1 MAVLNGERMHD
12 TMERLL
18 PGARSAALLW
28 QGAAVLGGAA
38 LGAGQ
43 VYGGAAPFG
52 LALVIGC
59 PPSYCLAAALGTLAA
74 GLAFQPMLLGIKLA
88 VAAVA
93 AAAVRRLIDG
103 RPGAGALAG
112 CLTLTAA
119 QVLQIVLAGGLF
131 NPGQT
136 VTVGC
141 TALLAAVF
149 GWAFAHF
156 PAREPRGVCLWL
168 AVATACLQRCA
179 VGPLAPGLA
188 LAAGAGLCA
197 AIGGTLE
204 QTAVLSIALAA
215 AITASGPTLAYAA
228 LAVALGSLA
237 ASCLCPGERGRCAG
251 VFAAGCTAGALAAPD
266 AVSVLPLAV
275 SAGVGVVAALAVP
288 GSVLHKIFPPPAPP
302 VQTQGLGGAARKLSA
317 VADTLSDIADTVNA
331 VCQRQLPPKGETFD
345 FVVEQVAR
353 TTCQSCTRRSRCWVR
368 GYATAMDGLY
378 HLKPTL
384 ESKGRVEVEDL
395 PGQLAGCIHPADLCT
410 AANHG
415 YRLWRSRRQTR
426 ARAVTLRAALT
437 EQYSALAGALAQL
450 AGKLGQAG
458 LPDPRREAR
467 VAQLFAELGLDALE
481 CSVTADLAG
490 RLTANVTI
498 CRTRFTPDE
507 VAGLTDEMTRICRR
521 DMDTPEITHCRT
533 VTMLCFGEKPLFTVE
548 FGAAAHAAGGQSVSG
563 DALDQFCDTSGRAQ
577 MLLCDGMG
585 TGRAAAVDGQMAAK
599 LTAQLLRA
607 GFAAESA
614 ARLVNVALGL
624 KGAEQEAGAT
634 LDLLTVDLYTGRAG
648 LFKAGAAP
656 SFLVRGGVPRM
667 LDGASLP
674 MGVLDSLVGRS
685 TTFALDAGDW
695 VVLVS
700 DGALTDGSDWLM
712 QQLQLCAKLGHTPKQ
727 AAETVADAAARRAG
741 AKQDD
746 ITVAVLA
753 MAVPVLGFGWLPAL
767 IALALYGI
775 LPVLQGTLAGL
786 GSIPPGVS
794 GVAEGM
800 GMTGWQRLYKVELPL
815 AAPVILAGIR
825 TSVIVNIGTATIAS
839 TVGAST
845 LGTPIII
852 GLSGFNTAYIVQG
865 ALLVAL
871 AAIIVDRAFERLT
884 RWISRH
890 RHAQ

>member
-1 MAVLNGERMHD
+1 MAVLSGERLHEN
-12 TMERLL
+12 MERLL
-18 PGARSAALLW
+18 PGARTAALLW
-28 QGAAVLGGAA
+28 QGAALAGGVL
-38 LGAGQ
+38 LGAGR

-59 PPSYCLAAALGTLAA
+59 PPAYCLAAAVGTLAA
-74 GLAFQPMLLGIKLA
+74 GVVLQPALLGIKVG

-93 AAAVRRLIDG
+93 AATVRRLIDG
-103 RPGAGALAG
+103 RPRAGALAG
-112 CLTLTAA
+112 CLTLAAAQLVQILLLGGLVNFSQTAA
-119 QVLQIVLAGGLF
+119 
-131 NPGQT
+131 
-136 VTVGC
+136 VGC
-141 TALLAAVF
+141 TALMAAGL
-149 GWAFAHF
+149 GWAFASF
-156 PAREPRGVCLWL
+156 PVREPRGVCLWL
-168 AVATACLQRCA
+168 AVGAACLQRCA
-179 VGPLAPGLA
+179 VGPLAPGLV
-188 LAAGAGLCA
+188 LASAAGLCA

-215 AITASGPTLAYAA
+215 ALTAAGPERAFAA
-228 LAVALGSLA
+228 LAVAMGSLA

-251 VFAAGCTAGALAAPD
+251 VFAVGCTLGALAAPD
-266 AVSVLPLAV
+266 AVSVVPLAV
-275 SAGVGVVAALAVP
+275 SAGVGVTAALALP
-288 GSVLHKIFPPPAPP
+288 GSVMRRIFPPPAPP
-302 VQTQGLGGAARKLSA
+302 VQAQGLSGAARKLSA

-331 VCQRQLPPKGETFD
+331 VCQRQMPPKGESFD

-368 GYATAMDGLY
+368 GYATAMDGLQ
-378 HLKPTL
+378 HLKPVL
-384 ESKGRVEVEDL
+384 ESKGRVEVQDL
-395 PGQLAGCIHPADLCT
+395 PGQLSVCIHPADLCT

-426 ARAVTLRAALT
+426 ARASMLRTALT

-450 AGKLGQAG
+450 AAKLGQAG
-458 LPDPRREAR
+458 LPDPRREAKL
-467 VAQLFAELGLDALE
+467 AQLFAELGLDALE

-490 RLTANVTI
+490 RLTASVTI
-498 CRTRFTPDE
+498 CRTHFTQEEISGLVEE
-507 VAGLTDEMTRICRR
+507 VSRLCRR
-521 DMDTPEITHCRT
+521 DMDLPEITHCRT
-533 VTMLCFGEKPLFTVE
+533 VTMLTFGEKPLFTAE
-548 FGAAAHAAGGQSVSG
+548 FGAAGHAAAGQSVSG

-674 MGVLDSLVGRS
+674 MGMLDSLVGRS

-700 DGALTDGSDWLM
+700 DGALADGADWLM
-712 QQLQLCAKLGHTPKQ
+712 QQLQLCARLGHTPKQ

-741 AKQDD
+741 DKRDD

-753 MAVPVLGFGWLPAL
+753 VG
-767 IALALYGI
+767 
-775 LPVLQGTLAGL
+775 
-786 GSIPPGVS
+786 
-794 GVAEGM
+794 
-800 GMTGWQRLYKVELPL
+800 KV
-815 AAPVILAGIR
+815 G
-825 TSVIVNIGTATIAS
+825 
-839 TVGAST
+839 
-845 LGTPIII
+845 
-852 GLSGFNTAYIVQG
+852 
-865 ALLVAL
+865 
-871 AAIIVDRAFERLT
+871 
-884 RWISRH
+884 
-890 RHAQ
+890 

>member
-1 MAVLNGERMHD
+1 MAVLSGERLHEN
-12 TMERLL
+12 MERLL
-18 PGARSAALLW
+18 PGARTAALLW
-28 QGAAVLGGAA
+28 QGAALAGGVL

-59 PPSYCLAAALGTLAA
+59 PPAYCLAAAVGTLAA
-74 GLAFQPMLLGIKLA
+74 GVVLQPALLGIKVG

-93 AAAVRRLIDG
+93 AATVRRLIDG
-103 RPGAGALAG
+103 RPRAGALAG
-112 CLTLTAA
+112 CLTLAAAQLVQILLLGGLVNFSQTAA
-119 QVLQIVLAGGLF
+119 
-131 NPGQT
+131 
-136 VTVGC
+136 VGC
-141 TALLAAVF
+141 TALLAAGL
-149 GWAFAHF
+149 GWAFASF
-156 PAREPRGVCLWL
+156 PVREPRGVCLWL
-168 AVATACLQRCA
+168 AVGAACLQRCA
-179 VGPLAPGLA
+179 VGPLAPGLV
-188 LAAGAGLCA
+188 LASAAGLCA

-215 AITASGPTLAYAA
+215 ALTAAGPERAFAA
-228 LAVALGSLA
+228 LAVAMGNLA

-251 VFAAGCTAGALAAPD
+251 VFAVGCTLGALAAPD
-266 AVSVLPLAV
+266 AVSVVPLAV
-275 SAGVGVVAALAVP
+275 SAGVGVTAALALP
-288 GSVLHKIFPPPAPP
+288 GSVMRRIFPPPAPP
-302 VQTQGLGGAARKLSA
+302 VQAQGLSGAARKLSA

-331 VCQRQLPPKGETFD
+331 VCQRQMPPKGESFD

-368 GYATAMDGLY
+368 GYATAMDGLQ
-378 HLKPTL
+378 HLKPVL
-384 ESKGRVEVEDL
+384 ESKGRVEVQDL
-395 PGQLAGCIHPADLCT
+395 PGQLSVCIHPADLCT

-426 ARAVTLRAALT
+426 ARASMLRTALT

-450 AGKLGQAG
+450 AAKLGQAG
-458 LPDPRREAR
+458 LPDPRREAKL
-467 VAQLFAELGLDALE
+467 AQLFAELGLDALE

-490 RLTANVTI
+490 RLTASVTI
-498 CRTRFTPDE
+498 CRTHFTQEEISGLVEE
-507 VAGLTDEMTRICRR
+507 VSRLCRR
-521 DMDTPEITHCRT
+521 DMDLPEITHCRT
-533 VTMLCFGEKPLFTVE
+533 VTMLTFGEKPLFTAE
-548 FGAAAHAAGGQSVSG
+548 FGAAGHAAAGQSVSG

-674 MGVLDSLVGRS
+674 MGMLDSLVGRS
-685 TTFALDAGDW
+685 TTFALDDGDW

-700 DGALTDGSDWLM
+700 DGALADGADWLM
-712 QQLQLCAKLGHTPKQ
+712 QQLQLCARLGHTPKQ

-741 AKQDD
+741 DKRDD

-753 MAVPVLGFGWLPAL
+753 VG
-767 IALALYGI
+767 
-775 LPVLQGTLAGL
+775 
-786 GSIPPGVS
+786 
-794 GVAEGM
+794 
-800 GMTGWQRLYKVELPL
+800 KV
-815 AAPVILAGIR
+815 G
-825 TSVIVNIGTATIAS
+825 
-839 TVGAST
+839 
-845 LGTPIII
+845 
-852 GLSGFNTAYIVQG
+852 
-865 ALLVAL
+865 
-871 AAIIVDRAFERLT
+871 
-884 RWISRH
+884 
-890 RHAQ
+890 

>member
-1 MAVLNGERMHD
+1 MAVLSGERLHEN
-12 TMERLL
+12 MERLL
-18 PGARSAALLW
+18 PGARTAALLW
-28 QGAAVLGGAA
+28 QGAALAGGVL
-38 LGAGQ
+38 LGAGR

-59 PPSYCLAAALGTLAA
+59 PPAYCLAAAVGTLAA
-74 GLAFQPMLLGIKLA
+74 GVVLQPALLGIKVG

-93 AAAVRRLIDG
+93 AATVRRLIDG
-103 RPGAGALAG
+103 RPRAGALAG
-112 CLTLTAA
+112 CLTLAAAQLVQILLLGGLVNFSQTAA
-119 QVLQIVLAGGLF
+119 
-131 NPGQT
+131 
-136 VTVGC
+136 VGC
-141 TALLAAVF
+141 TALLAAGL
-149 GWAFAHF
+149 GWAFASF
-156 PAREPRGVCLWL
+156 PVREPRGVCLWL
-168 AVATACLQRCA
+168 AVGAACLQRCA
-179 VGPLAPGLA
+179 VGPLAPGLV
-188 LAAGAGLCA
+188 LASAAGLCA

-368 GYATAMDGLY
+368 GYATAMDGLQ
-378 HLKPTL
+378 HLKPVL
-384 ESKGRVEVEDL
+384 ESKGRVEVQDL
-395 PGQLAGCIHPADLCT
+395 PGQLSVCIHPADLCT

-426 ARAVTLRAALT
+426 ARASMLRTALT

-450 AGKLGQAG
+450 AAKLGQAG
-458 LPDPRREAR
+458 LPDPRREAKL
-467 VAQLFAELGLDALE
+467 AQLFAELGLDALE

-490 RLTANVTI
+490 RLTASVTI
-498 CRTRFTPDE
+498 CRTHFTQEEISGLVEE
-507 VAGLTDEMTRICRR
+507 VSRLCRR
-521 DMDTPEITHCRT
+521 DMDLPEITHCRT
-533 VTMLCFGEKPLFTVE
+533 VTMLTFGEKPLFTAE
-548 FGAAAHAAGGQSVSG
+548 FGAAGHAAAGQSVSG

-674 MGVLDSLVGRS
+674 MGMLDSLVGRS

-700 DGALTDGSDWLM
+700 DGALADGADWLM
-712 QQLQLCAKLGHTPKQ
+712 QQLQLCARLGHTPKQ

-741 AKQDD
+741 DKRDD

-753 MAVPVLGFGWLPAL
+753 VG
-767 IALALYGI
+767 
-775 LPVLQGTLAGL
+775 
-786 GSIPPGVS
+786 
-794 GVAEGM
+794 
-800 GMTGWQRLYKVELPL
+800 KV
-815 AAPVILAGIR
+815 G
-825 TSVIVNIGTATIAS
+825 
-839 TVGAST
+839 
-845 LGTPIII
+845 
-852 GLSGFNTAYIVQG
+852 
-865 ALLVAL
+865 
-871 AAIIVDRAFERLT
+871 
-884 RWISRH
+884 
-890 RHAQ
+890 

>member
-1 MAVLNGERMHD
+1 MAVLSGERLHEN
-12 TMERLL
+12 MERLL
-18 PGARSAALLW
+18 PGARTAALLW
-28 QGAAVLGGAA
+28 QGAALAGGVL
-38 LGAGQ
+38 LGAGR

-59 PPSYCLAAALGTLAA
+59 PPAYCLAAAVGTLAA
-74 GLAFQPMLLGIKLA
+74 GVVLQPALLGIKVG

-93 AAAVRRLIDG
+93 AATVRRLIDG
-103 RPGAGALAG
+103 RPRAGALAG
-112 CLTLTAA
+112 CLTLAAAQLVQILLLGGLVNFSQTAA
-119 QVLQIVLAGGLF
+119 
-131 NPGQT
+131 
-136 VTVGC
+136 VGC
-141 TALLAAVF
+141 TALLAAGL
-149 GWAFAHF
+149 GWAFASF
-156 PAREPRGVCLWL
+156 PVREPRGVCLWL
-168 AVATACLQRCA
+168 AVGAACLQRCA

-188 LAAGAGLCA
+188 LASAAGLCA

-215 AITASGPTLAYAA
+215 ALTAAGPERAFAA
-228 LAVALGSLA
+228 LAVAMGSLA

-251 VFAAGCTAGALAAPD
+251 VFAVGCTLGALAAPD
-266 AVSVLPLAV
+266 AVSVVPLAV
-275 SAGVGVVAALAVP
+275 SAGVGVTAALALP
-288 GSVLHKIFPPPAPP
+288 GSVMRRIFPPPAPP
-302 VQTQGLGGAARKLSA
+302 VQAQGLSGAARKLSA

-331 VCQRQLPPKGETFD
+331 VCQRQMPPKGESFD

-353 TTCQSCTRRSRCWVR
+353 TICQSCTRRSRCWVR
-368 GYATAMDGLY
+368 GYATAMDGLQ
-378 HLKPTL
+378 HLKPVL
-384 ESKGRVEVEDL
+384 ESKGRVEVQDL
-395 PGQLAGCIHPADLCT
+395 PGQLSVCIHPADLCT

-426 ARAVTLRAALT
+426 ARASMLRTALT

-450 AGKLGQAG
+450 AAKLGQAG
-458 LPDPRREAR
+458 LPDPRREAKL
-467 VAQLFAELGLDALE
+467 AQLFAELGLDALE

-490 RLTANVTI
+490 RLTASVTI
-498 CRTRFTPDE
+498 CRTHFTQEEISGLVEE
-507 VAGLTDEMTRICRR
+507 VSRLCRR
-521 DMDTPEITHCRT
+521 DMDLPEITHCRT
-533 VTMLCFGEKPLFTVE
+533 VTMLTFGEKPLFTAE
-548 FGAAAHAAGGQSVSG
+548 FGAAGHAAAGQSVSG

-674 MGVLDSLVGRS
+674 MGMLDSLVGRS

-700 DGALTDGSDWLM
+700 DGALADGADWLM
-712 QQLQLCAKLGHTPKQ
+712 QQLQLCARLGHTPKQ

-741 AKQDD
+741 DKRDD

-753 MAVPVLGFGWLPAL
+753 VG
-767 IALALYGI
+767 
-775 LPVLQGTLAGL
+775 
-786 GSIPPGVS
+786 
-794 GVAEGM
+794 
-800 GMTGWQRLYKVELPL
+800 KV
-815 AAPVILAGIR
+815 G
-825 TSVIVNIGTATIAS
+825 
-839 TVGAST
+839 
-845 LGTPIII
+845 
-852 GLSGFNTAYIVQG
+852 
-865 ALLVAL
+865 
-871 AAIIVDRAFERLT
+871 
-884 RWISRH
+884 
-890 RHAQ
+890 

>member
-1 MAVLNGERMHD
+1 MAVLSGERLHEN
-12 TMERLL
+12 MERLL
-18 PGARSAALLW
+18 PGARTAALLW
-28 QGAAVLGGAA
+28 QGAALAGGVL
-38 LGAGQ
+38 LGAGR

-59 PPSYCLAAALGTLAA
+59 PPAYCLAAAVGTLAA
-74 GLAFQPMLLGIKLA
+74 GVVLQPALLGIKVG

-93 AAAVRRLIDG
+93 AATVRRLIDG
-103 RPGAGALAG
+103 RPRAGALAG
-112 CLTLTAA
+112 CLTLAAAQLVQILLLGGLVNFSQTAA
-119 QVLQIVLAGGLF
+119 
-131 NPGQT
+131 
-136 VTVGC
+136 VGC
-141 TALLAAVF
+141 TALLAAGL
-149 GWAFAHF
+149 GWAFASF
-156 PAREPRGVCLWL
+156 PVREPRGVCLWL
-168 AVATACLQRCA
+168 AVGAACLQRCA
-179 VGPLAPGLA
+179 VGPLAPGLV
-188 LAAGAGLCA
+188 LASAAGLCA

-215 AITASGPTLAYAA
+215 ALTASGPERAFAA
-228 LAVALGSLA
+228 LAVAMGSLA

-251 VFAAGCTAGALAAPD
+251 VFAVGCTLGALAAPD
-266 AVSVLPLAV
+266 AVSVVPLAV
-275 SAGVGVVAALAVP
+275 SAGVGVTAALALP
-288 GSVLHKIFPPPAPP
+288 GSVMRRIFPPPAPP
-302 VQTQGLGGAARKLSA
+302 VQAQGLSGAARKLSA

-331 VCQRQLPPKGETFD
+331 VCQRQMPPKGESFD

-368 GYATAMDGLY
+368 GYATAMDGLQ
-378 HLKPTL
+378 HLKPVL
-384 ESKGRVEVEDL
+384 ESKGRVEVQDL
-395 PGQLAGCIHPADLCT
+395 PGQLSVCIHPADLCT

-426 ARAVTLRAALT
+426 ARASMLRTALT

-450 AGKLGQAG
+450 AAKLGQAG
-458 LPDPRREAR
+458 LPDPRREAKL
-467 VAQLFAELGLDALE
+467 AQLFAELGLDALE

-490 RLTANVTI
+490 RLTASVTI
-498 CRTRFTPDE
+498 CRTHFTQEEISGLVEE
-507 VAGLTDEMTRICRR
+507 VSRLCRR
-521 DMDTPEITHCRT
+521 DMDLPEITHCRT
-533 VTMLCFGEKPLFTVE
+533 VTMLTFGEKPLFTAE
-548 FGAAAHAAGGQSVSG
+548 FGAAGHAAAGQSVSG

-674 MGVLDSLVGRS
+674 MGMLDSLVGRS

-700 DGALTDGSDWLM
+700 DGALADGADWLM
-712 QQLQLCAKLGHTPKQ
+712 QQLQLCARLGHTPKQ

-741 AKQDD
+741 DKRDD

-753 MAVPVLGFGWLPAL
+753 
-767 IALALYGI
+767 
-775 LPVLQGTLAGL
+775 
-786 GSIPPGVS
+786 VS
-794 GVAEGM
+794 
-800 GMTGWQRLYKVELPL
+800 KV
-815 AAPVILAGIR
+815 G
-825 TSVIVNIGTATIAS
+825 
-839 TVGAST
+839 
-845 LGTPIII
+845 
-852 GLSGFNTAYIVQG
+852 
-865 ALLVAL
+865 
-871 AAIIVDRAFERLT
+871 
-884 RWISRH
+884 
-890 RHAQ
+890 

>member
-1 MAVLNGERMHD
+1 MAVLSGERLHEN
-12 TMERLL
+12 MERLL
-18 PGARSAALLW
+18 PGARTAALLW
-28 QGAAVLGGAA
+28 QGAALAGGVL
-38 LGAGQ
+38 LGAGR

-59 PPSYCLAAALGTLAA
+59 PPAYCLAAAVGTLAA
-74 GLAFQPMLLGIKLA
+74 GVVLQPALLGIKVG

-93 AAAVRRLIDG
+93 AATVRRLIDG
-103 RPGAGALAG
+103 RPRAGALAG
-112 CLTLTAA
+112 CLTLAAAQLVQILLLGGLVNFSQTAA
-119 QVLQIVLAGGLF
+119 
-131 NPGQT
+131 
-136 VTVGC
+136 VGC
-141 TALLAAVF
+141 TALMAAGL
-149 GWAFAHF
+149 GWAFASF
-156 PAREPRGVCLWL
+156 PVREPRGVCLWL
-168 AVATACLQRCA
+168 AVGAACLQRCA

-188 LAAGAGLCA
+188 LASAAGLCA

-215 AITASGPTLAYAA
+215 ALTASGPERAFAA
-228 LAVALGSLA
+228 LAVAMGSLA

-251 VFAAGCTAGALAAPD
+251 VFAVGCTLGALAAPD
-266 AVSVLPLAV
+266 AVSVVPLAV
-275 SAGVGVVAALAVP
+275 SAGVGVTAALALP
-288 GSVLHKIFPPPAPP
+288 GSVMRRIFPPPAPP
-302 VQTQGLGGAARKLSA
+302 VQAQGLSGAARKLSA

-331 VCQRQLPPKGETFD
+331 VCQRQMPPKGESFD

-368 GYATAMDGLY
+368 GYATAMDGLQ
-378 HLKPTL
+378 HLKPVL
-384 ESKGRVEVEDL
+384 ESKGRVEVQDL
-395 PGQLAGCIHPADLCT
+395 PGQLSVCIHPADLCT

-426 ARAVTLRAALT
+426 ARASMLRTALT

-450 AGKLGQAG
+450 AAKLGQAG
-458 LPDPRREAR
+458 LPDPRREAKL
-467 VAQLFAELGLDALE
+467 AQLFAELGLDALE

-490 RLTANVTI
+490 RLTASVTI
-498 CRTRFTPDE
+498 CRTHFTQEEISGLVEE
-507 VAGLTDEMTRICRR
+507 VSRLCRR
-521 DMDTPEITHCRT
+521 DMDLPEITHCRT
-533 VTMLCFGEKPLFTVE
+533 VTMLTFGEKPLFTAE
-548 FGAAAHAAGGQSVSG
+548 FGAAGHAAAGQSVSG

-674 MGVLDSLVGRS
+674 MGMLDSLVGRS

-700 DGALTDGSDWLM
+700 DGALADGADWLM
-712 QQLQLCAKLGHTPKQ
+712 QQLQLCARLGHTPKQ

-741 AKQDD
+741 DKRDD

-753 MAVPVLGFGWLPAL
+753 VD
-767 IALALYGI
+767 
-775 LPVLQGTLAGL
+775 
-786 GSIPPGVS
+786 
-794 GVAEGM
+794 
-800 GMTGWQRLYKVELPL
+800 KV
-815 AAPVILAGIR
+815 G
-825 TSVIVNIGTATIAS
+825 
-839 TVGAST
+839 
-845 LGTPIII
+845 
-852 GLSGFNTAYIVQG
+852 
-865 ALLVAL
+865 
-871 AAIIVDRAFERLT
+871 
-884 RWISRH
+884 
-890 RHAQ
+890 

>member
-1 MAVLNGERMHD
+1 MAVLSGERLHEN
-12 TMERLL
+12 MERLL
-18 PGARSAALLW
+18 PGARTAALLW
-28 QGAAVLGGAA
+28 QGAALAGGVL
-38 LGAGQ
+38 LGAGR

-59 PPSYCLAAALGTLAA
+59 PPAYCLAAAVGTLAA
-74 GLAFQPMLLGIKLA
+74 GVVLQPALLGIKVG

-93 AAAVRRLIDG
+93 AATVRRLIDG
-103 RPGAGALAG
+103 RPRAGALAG
-112 CLTLTAA
+112 CLTLAAAQLVQILLLGGLVNFSQTAA
-119 QVLQIVLAGGLF
+119 
-131 NPGQT
+131 
-136 VTVGC
+136 VGC
-141 TALLAAVF
+141 TALLAAGL
-149 GWAFAHF
+149 GWAFASF
-156 PAREPRGVCLWL
+156 PVREPRGVCLWL
-168 AVATACLQRCA
+168 AVGAACLQRCA
-179 VGPLAPGLA
+179 VGPLAPGLV
-188 LAAGAGLCA
+188 LASAAGLCA

-215 AITASGPTLAYAA
+215 ALTAAGPERAFAA
-228 LAVALGSLA
+228 LAVAMGSLA

-251 VFAAGCTAGALAAPD
+251 VFAVGCTLGALAAPD
-266 AVSVLPLAV
+266 AVSVVPLAV
-275 SAGVGVVAALAVP
+275 SAGVGVTAALALP
-288 GSVLHKIFPPPAPP
+288 GSVMRRIFPPPAPP
-302 VQTQGLGGAARKLSA
+302 VQAQGLSGAARKLSA

-331 VCQRQLPPKGETFD
+331 VCQRQMPPKGESFD

-368 GYATAMDGLY
+368 GYATAMDGLQ
-378 HLKPTL
+378 HLKPVL
-384 ESKGRVEVEDL
+384 ESKGRVEVQDL
-395 PGQLAGCIHPADLCT
+395 PGQLSVCIHPADLCT

-426 ARAVTLRAALT
+426 ARASMLRTALT

-450 AGKLGQAG
+450 AAKLGQAG
-458 LPDPRREAR
+458 LPDPRREAKL
-467 VAQLFAELGLDALE
+467 AQLFAELGLDALE

-490 RLTANVTI
+490 RLTASVTI
-498 CRTRFTPDE
+498 CRTHFTQEEISGLVEE
-507 VAGLTDEMTRICRR
+507 VSRLCRR
-521 DMDTPEITHCRT
+521 DMDLPEITHCRT
-533 VTMLCFGEKPLFTVE
+533 VTMLTFGEKPLFTAE
-548 FGAAAHAAGGQSVSG
+548 FGAAGHAAAGQSVSG

-674 MGVLDSLVGRS
+674 MGTLDSLVGRS

-700 DGALTDGSDWLM
+700 DGALADGADWLM
-712 QQLQLCAKLGHTPKQ
+712 QQLQLCARLGHTPKQ

-741 AKQDD
+741 DKRDD

-753 MAVPVLGFGWLPAL
+753 VD
-767 IALALYGI
+767 
-775 LPVLQGTLAGL
+775 
-786 GSIPPGVS
+786 
-794 GVAEGM
+794 
-800 GMTGWQRLYKVELPL
+800 KV
-815 AAPVILAGIR
+815 G
-825 TSVIVNIGTATIAS
+825 
-839 TVGAST
+839 
-845 LGTPIII
+845 
-852 GLSGFNTAYIVQG
+852 
-865 ALLVAL
+865 
-871 AAIIVDRAFERLT
+871 
-884 RWISRH
+884 
-890 RHAQ
+890 

>member
-1 MAVLNGERMHD
+1 MAVLSGERLHEN
-12 TMERLL
+12 MERLL
-18 PGARSAALLW
+18 PGARTAALLW
-28 QGAAVLGGAA
+28 QGAALAGGVL
-38 LGAGQ
+38 LGAGR

-59 PPSYCLAAALGTLAA
+59 PPAYCLAAAVGTLAA
-74 GLAFQPMLLGIKLA
+74 GVVLQPALLGIKVG

-93 AAAVRRLIDG
+93 AATVRRLIDG
-103 RPGAGALAG
+103 RPRAGALAG
-112 CLTLTAA
+112 CLTLAAAQLVQILLLGGLVNFSQTAA
-119 QVLQIVLAGGLF
+119 
-131 NPGQT
+131 
-136 VTVGC
+136 VGC
-141 TALLAAVF
+141 TALLAAGL
-149 GWAFAHF
+149 GWAFASF
-156 PAREPRGVCLWL
+156 PVREPRGVCLWL
-168 AVATACLQRCA
+168 AVGAACLQRCA
-179 VGPLAPGLA
+179 VGPLAPGLV
-188 LAAGAGLCA
+188 LASAAGLCA

-215 AITASGPTLAYAA
+215 ALTAVGPERAFAA
-228 LAVALGSLA
+228 LAVAMGSLA

-251 VFAAGCTAGALAAPD
+251 VFAVGCTLGALAAPD
-266 AVSVLPLAV
+266 AVSVVPLAV
-275 SAGVGVVAALAVP
+275 SAGVGVTAALALP
-288 GSVLHKIFPPPAPP
+288 GSVMRRIFPPPAPP
-302 VQTQGLGGAARKLSA
+302 VQAQGLSGAARKLSA

-331 VCQRQLPPKGETFD
+331 VCQRQMPPKGESFD

-368 GYATAMDGLY
+368 GYATAMDGLQ
-378 HLKPTL
+378 HLKPVL
-384 ESKGRVEVEDL
+384 ESKGRVEVQDL
-395 PGQLAGCIHPADLCT
+395 PGQLSVCIHPADLCT

-426 ARAVTLRAALT
+426 ARASMLRTALT

-450 AGKLGQAG
+450 AAKLGQAG
-458 LPDPRREAR
+458 LPDPRREAKL
-467 VAQLFAELGLDALE
+467 AQLFAELGLDALE

-490 RLTANVTI
+490 RLTASVTI
-498 CRTRFTPDE
+498 CRTHFTQEEISGLVEE
-507 VAGLTDEMTRICRR
+507 VSRLCRR
-521 DMDTPEITHCRT
+521 DMDLPEITHCRT
-533 VTMLCFGEKPLFTVE
+533 VTMLTFGEKPLFTAE
-548 FGAAAHAAGGQSVSG
+548 FGAAGHAAAGQSVSG

-674 MGVLDSLVGRS
+674 MGMLDSLVGRS

-700 DGALTDGSDWLM
+700 DGALADGADWLM
-712 QQLQLCAKLGHTPKQ
+712 QQLQLCARLGHTPKQ

-741 AKQDD
+741 DKRDD

-753 MAVPVLGFGWLPAL
+753 VG
-767 IALALYGI
+767 
-775 LPVLQGTLAGL
+775 
-786 GSIPPGVS
+786 
-794 GVAEGM
+794 
-800 GMTGWQRLYKVELPL
+800 KV
-815 AAPVILAGIR
+815 G
-825 TSVIVNIGTATIAS
+825 
-839 TVGAST
+839 
-845 LGTPIII
+845 
-852 GLSGFNTAYIVQG
+852 
-865 ALLVAL
+865 
-871 AAIIVDRAFERLT
+871 
-884 RWISRH
+884 
-890 RHAQ
+890 

>member
-74 GLAFQPMLLGIKLA
+74 GLAFQPMLLGVKLA

-188 LAAGAGLCA
+188 LA
-197 AIGGTLE
+197 
-204 QTAVLSIALAA
+204 
-215 AITASGPTLAYAA
+215 
-228 LAVALGSLA
+228 
-237 ASCLCPGERGRCAG
+237 
-251 VFAAGCTAGALAAPD
+251 AGALAAPD

-753 MAVPVLGFGWLPAL
+753 MG
-767 IALALYGI
+767 
-775 LPVLQGTLAGL
+775 
-786 GSIPPGVS
+786 
-794 GVAEGM
+794 
-800 GMTGWQRLYKVELPL
+800 
-815 AAPVILAGIR
+815 
-825 TSVIVNIGTATIAS
+825 
-839 TVGAST
+839 
-845 LGTPIII
+845 
-852 GLSGFNTAYIVQG
+852 
-865 ALLVAL
+865 
-871 AAIIVDRAFERLT
+871 RA
-884 RWISRH
+884 
-890 RHAQ
+890 

>member
-1 MAVLNGERMHD
+1 MTVSSREHLPINTEK
-12 TMERLL
+12 LL

-28 QGAAVLGGAA
+28 QGAALLGGAA

-59 PPSYCLAAALGTLAA
+59 PPAYCVAAALGTLGA
-74 GLAFQPMLLGIKLA
+74 GLAFQPALLGIKLG

-93 AAAVRRLIDG
+93 AATVRRLVDG
-103 RPGAGALAG
+103 STKAGVLAG

-119 QVLQIVLAGGLF
+119 QVIQLLLVGDIQNF
-131 NPGQT
+131 SQT

-141 TALLAAVF
+141 TALLAAGF

-168 AVATACLQRCA
+168 AVVTACLQRCA
-179 VGPLAPGLA
+179 AGPLAPGLA
-188 LAAGAGLCA
+188 LA
-197 AIGGTLE
+197 
-204 QTAVLSIALAA
+204 
-215 AITASGPTLAYAA
+215 
-228 LAVALGSLA
+228 VALGSLTA
-237 ASCLCPGERGRCAG
+237 ACLCPGERWRCAG
-251 VFAAGCTAGALAAPD
+251 VFAAGCTVGALAAPD
-266 AVSVLPLAV
+266 AVHAVPLAV
-275 SAGVGVVAALAVP
+275 SAGVGMAAAMALPTGALRRV
-288 GSVLHKIFPPPAPP
+288 FPPPAPP
-302 VQTQGLGGAARKLSA
+302 VQAQGLSGAARKLSG
-317 VADTLSDIADTVNA
+317 VADALSDIADTVNA
-331 VCQRQLPPKGETFD
+331 VCQRQMPPKGECFD

-378 HLKPTL
+378 HLKPVL
-384 ESKGRVEVEDL
+384 ESRGRVEVQDL
-395 PGQLAGCIHPADLCT
+395 PGQLSVCIHPADLCT

-415 YRLWRSRRQTR
+415 YRLWRSRRQNR
-426 ARAVTLRAALT
+426 ARAQMLRTALT

-458 LPDPRREAR
+458 LPDPRRESR
-467 VAQLFAELGLDALE
+467 VAQLFAGLGLEALE

-490 RLTANVTI
+490 RLTASVTI
-498 CRTRFTPDE
+498 CRTHFTREE
-507 VAGLTDEMTRICRR
+507 VAGLTEEMSRLCRR
-521 DMDTPEITHCRT
+521 DMDLPEITHCRT
-533 VTMLCFGEKPLFTVE
+533 VTMLTFGERPLFAAQ
-548 FGAAAHAAGGQSVSG
+548 FGAAAHAAAGQSVSG

-685 TTFALDAGDW
+685 STFALDAGDW

-700 DGALTDGSDWLM
+700 DGALADGSDWLM
-712 QQLQLCAKLGHTPKQ
+712 QQLQLCARLGHTPKQ

-741 AKQDD
+741 EKRDD

-753 MAVPVLGFGWLPAL
+753 
-767 IALALYGI
+767 
-775 LPVLQGTLAGL
+775 
-786 GSIPPGVS
+786 
-794 GVAEGM
+794 
-800 GMTGWQRLYKVELPL
+800 
-815 AAPVILAGIR
+815 
-825 TSVIVNIGTATIAS
+825 
-839 TVGAST
+839 
-845 LGTPIII
+845 
-852 GLSGFNTAYIVQG
+852 LS
-865 ALLVAL
+865 
-871 AAIIVDRAFERLT
+871 RR
-884 RWISRH
+884 
-890 RHAQ
+890 

>member
-1 MAVLNGERMHD
+1 MAVLSGERLHEN
-12 TMERLL
+12 MERLL
-18 PGARSAALLW
+18 PGARTAALLW
-28 QGAAVLGGAA
+28 QGAALAGGVL
-38 LGAGQ
+38 LGAGR

-59 PPSYCLAAALGTLAA
+59 PPAYCLAAAVGTLAA
-74 GLAFQPMLLGIKLA
+74 GVVLQPALLGIKVG

-93 AAAVRRLIDG
+93 AATVRRLIDG
-103 RPGAGALAG
+103 RPRAGALAG
-112 CLTLTAA
+112 CLTLAAAQLVQILLLGGFVNFSQTAA
-119 QVLQIVLAGGLF
+119 
-131 NPGQT
+131 
-136 VTVGC
+136 VGC
-141 TALLAAVF
+141 TALLAAGL
-149 GWAFAHF
+149 GWAFASF
-156 PAREPRGVCLWL
+156 PVREPRGVCLWL
-168 AVATACLQRCA
+168 AVGAACLQRCA

-188 LAAGAGLCA
+188 LASAAGLCA

-215 AITASGPTLAYAA
+215 ALTAAGPERAFAA
-228 LAVALGSLA
+228 LAVAMGSLA

-251 VFAAGCTAGALAAPD
+251 VFAVGCTLGALAAPD
-266 AVSVLPLAV
+266 AVSVVPLAV
-275 SAGVGVVAALAVP
+275 SAGVGVTAALALP
-288 GSVLHKIFPPPAPP
+288 GSVMRRIFPPPAPP
-302 VQTQGLGGAARKLSA
+302 VQAQGLSGAARKLSA

-331 VCQRQLPPKGETFD
+331 VCQRQMPPKGESFD

-368 GYATAMDGLY
+368 GYATAMDGLQ
-378 HLKPTL
+378 HLKPVL
-384 ESKGRVEVEDL
+384 ESKGRVEVQDL
-395 PGQLAGCIHPADLCT
+395 PGQLSVCIHPADLCT

-426 ARAVTLRAALT
+426 ARASMLRTALT

-450 AGKLGQAG
+450 AAKLGQAG
-458 LPDPRREAR
+458 LPDPRREAKL
-467 VAQLFAELGLDALE
+467 AQLFAELGLDALE

-490 RLTANVTI
+490 RLTASVTI
-498 CRTRFTPDE
+498 CRTHFTQEEISGLVEE
-507 VAGLTDEMTRICRR
+507 VSRLCRR
-521 DMDTPEITHCRT
+521 DMDLPEITHCRT
-533 VTMLCFGEKPLFTVE
+533 VTMLTFGEKPLFTAE
-548 FGAAAHAAGGQSVSG
+548 FGAAGHAAAGQSVSG

-674 MGVLDSLVGRS
+674 MGMLDSLVGRS

-700 DGALTDGSDWLM
+700 DGALADGADWLM
-712 QQLQLCAKLGHTPKQ
+712 QQLQLCARLGHTPKQ

-741 AKQDD
+741 DKRDD

-753 MAVPVLGFGWLPAL
+753 VG
-767 IALALYGI
+767 
-775 LPVLQGTLAGL
+775 
-786 GSIPPGVS
+786 
-794 GVAEGM
+794 
-800 GMTGWQRLYKVELPL
+800 KV
-815 AAPVILAGIR
+815 G
-825 TSVIVNIGTATIAS
+825 
-839 TVGAST
+839 
-845 LGTPIII
+845 
-852 GLSGFNTAYIVQG
+852 
-865 ALLVAL
+865 
-871 AAIIVDRAFERLT
+871 
-884 RWISRH
+884 
-890 RHAQ
+890 

>member
-1 MAVLNGERMHD
+1 MAVLSGERLHEN
-12 TMERLL
+12 MERLL
-18 PGARSAALLW
+18 PGARTAALLW
-28 QGAAVLGGAA
+28 QGAALAGGVL
-38 LGAGQ
+38 LGAGR
-43 VYGGAAPFG
+43 VYGGATPFG

-59 PPSYCLAAALGTLAA
+59 PPAYCLAAAVGTLAA
-74 GLAFQPMLLGIKLA
+74 GVVLQPALLGIKVG

-93 AAAVRRLIDG
+93 AATVRRLIDG
-103 RPGAGALAG
+103 RPRAGALAG
-112 CLTLTAA
+112 CLTLAAAQLVQILLLGGLVNFSQTAA
-119 QVLQIVLAGGLF
+119 
-131 NPGQT
+131 
-136 VTVGC
+136 VGC
-141 TALLAAVF
+141 TALLAAGL
-149 GWAFAHF
+149 GWAFASF
-156 PAREPRGVCLWL
+156 PVREPRGVCLWL
-168 AVATACLQRCA
+168 AVGAACLQRCA

-188 LAAGAGLCA
+188 LASAAGLCA

-215 AITASGPTLAYAA
+215 ALTASEPERAFAA
-228 LAVALGSLA
+228 LAVAMGSLA

-251 VFAAGCTAGALAAPD
+251 VFAVGCTLGALAAPD
-266 AVSVLPLAV
+266 AVSVVPLAV
-275 SAGVGVVAALAVP
+275 SAGVGVTAALALP
-288 GSVLHKIFPPPAPP
+288 GSVMRRIFPPPAPP
-302 VQTQGLGGAARKLSA
+302 VQAQGLSGAARKLSA

-331 VCQRQLPPKGETFD
+331 VCQRQMPPKGESFD

-368 GYATAMDGLY
+368 GYATAMDGLQ
-378 HLKPTL
+378 HLKPVL
-384 ESKGRVEVEDL
+384 ESKGRVEVQDL
-395 PGQLAGCIHPADLCT
+395 PGQLSVCIHPADLCT

-426 ARAVTLRAALT
+426 ARASMLRTALT

-450 AGKLGQAG
+450 AAKLGQAG
-458 LPDPRREAR
+458 LPDPRREAKL
-467 VAQLFAELGLDALE
+467 AQLFAELGLDALE

-490 RLTANVTI
+490 RLTASVTI
-498 CRTRFTPDE
+498 CRTHFTQEEISGLVEE
-507 VAGLTDEMTRICRR
+507 VSRLCRR
-521 DMDTPEITHCRT
+521 DMDLPEITHCRT
-533 VTMLCFGEKPLFTVE
+533 VTMLTFGEKPLFTAE
-548 FGAAAHAAGGQSVSG
+548 FGAAGHAAAGQSVSG

-674 MGVLDSLVGRS
+674 MGMLDSLVGRS

-700 DGALTDGSDWLM
+700 DGALADGADWLM
-712 QQLQLCAKLGHTPKQ
+712 QQLQLCARLGHTPKQ

-741 AKQDD
+741 DKRDD

-753 MAVPVLGFGWLPAL
+753 VG
-767 IALALYGI
+767 
-775 LPVLQGTLAGL
+775 
-786 GSIPPGVS
+786 
-794 GVAEGM
+794 
-800 GMTGWQRLYKVELPL
+800 KV
-815 AAPVILAGIR
+815 G
-825 TSVIVNIGTATIAS
+825 
-839 TVGAST
+839 
-845 LGTPIII
+845 
-852 GLSGFNTAYIVQG
+852 
-865 ALLVAL
+865 
-871 AAIIVDRAFERLT
+871 
-884 RWISRH
+884 
-890 RHAQ
+890 

>member
-74 GLAFQPMLLGIKLA
+74 GLAFQPMLLGVKLA
-88 VAAVA
+88 LAAVA

-266 AVSVLPLAV
+266 AASVLPLAV

-302 VQTQGLGGAARKLSA
+302 MQTQGLGGAARKLSA

-753 MAVPVLGFGWLPAL
+753 MGR
-767 IALALYGI
+767 
-775 LPVLQGTLAGL
+775 AG
-786 GSIPPGVS
+786 
-794 GVAEGM
+794 
-800 GMTGWQRLYKVELPL
+800 
-815 AAPVILAGIR
+815 
-825 TSVIVNIGTATIAS
+825 
-839 TVGAST
+839 
-845 LGTPIII
+845 
-852 GLSGFNTAYIVQG
+852 
-865 ALLVAL
+865 
-871 AAIIVDRAFERLT
+871 
-884 RWISRH
+884 
-890 RHAQ
+890 

>member
-1 MAVLNGERMHD
+1 MAVLSGERLHEN
-12 TMERLL
+12 MERLL
-18 PGARSAALLW
+18 PGARTAALLW
-28 QGAAVLGGAA
+28 QGAALAGGVL
-38 LGAGQ
+38 LGAGR
-43 VYGGAAPFG
+43 VYGGATPFG

-59 PPSYCLAAALGTLAA
+59 PPAYCLAAAVGTLAA
-74 GLAFQPMLLGIKLA
+74 GVVLQPALLGIKVG

-93 AAAVRRLIDG
+93 AATVRRLIDG
-103 RPGAGALAG
+103 RPRAGALAG
-112 CLTLTAA
+112 CLTLAAAQLVQILLLGGLVNFSQTAA
-119 QVLQIVLAGGLF
+119 
-131 NPGQT
+131 
-136 VTVGC
+136 VGC
-141 TALLAAVF
+141 TALLAAGL
-149 GWAFAHF
+149 GWAFASF
-156 PAREPRGVCLWL
+156 PVREPRGVCLWL
-168 AVATACLQRCA
+168 AVGAACLQRCA
-179 VGPLAPGLA
+179 VGPLAPGLV
-188 LAAGAGLCA
+188 LASAAGLCA

-215 AITASGPTLAYAA
+215 ALTASGPERAFAA
-228 LAVALGSLA
+228 LAVAMGSLA

-251 VFAAGCTAGALAAPD
+251 VFAVGCTLGALAAPD
-266 AVSVLPLAV
+266 AVSVVPLAV
-275 SAGVGVVAALAVP
+275 SAGVGVAAALALP
-288 GSVLHKIFPPPAPP
+288 GSVMRRIFPPPAPP
-302 VQTQGLGGAARKLSA
+302 VQAQGLSGAARKLSA

-331 VCQRQLPPKGETFD
+331 VCQRQMPPKGESFD

-368 GYATAMDGLY
+368 GYATAMDGLQ
-378 HLKPTL
+378 HLKPVL
-384 ESKGRVEVEDL
+384 ESKGRVEVQDL
-395 PGQLAGCIHPADLCT
+395 PGQLSVCIHPADLCT

-426 ARAVTLRAALT
+426 ARASMLRTALT

-450 AGKLGQAG
+450 AAKLGQAG
-458 LPDPRREAR
+458 LPDPRREAKL
-467 VAQLFAELGLDALE
+467 AQLFAELGLDALE

-490 RLTANVTI
+490 RLTASVTI
-498 CRTRFTPDE
+498 CRTHFTQEEISGLVEE
-507 VAGLTDEMTRICRR
+507 VSRLCRR
-521 DMDTPEITHCRT
+521 DMDLPEITHCRT
-533 VTMLCFGEKPLFTVE
+533 VTMLTFGEKPLFTAE
-548 FGAAAHAAGGQSVSG
+548 FGAAGHAAAGQSVSG

-674 MGVLDSLVGRS
+674 MGMLDSLVGRS

-700 DGALTDGSDWLM
+700 DGALADGADWLM
-712 QQLQLCAKLGHTPKQ
+712 QQLQLCARLGHTPKQ

-741 AKQDD
+741 DKRDD

-753 MAVPVLGFGWLPAL
+753 VG
-767 IALALYGI
+767 
-775 LPVLQGTLAGL
+775 
-786 GSIPPGVS
+786 
-794 GVAEGM
+794 
-800 GMTGWQRLYKVELPL
+800 KV
-815 AAPVILAGIR
+815 G
-825 TSVIVNIGTATIAS
+825 
-839 TVGAST
+839 
-845 LGTPIII
+845 
-852 GLSGFNTAYIVQG
+852 
-865 ALLVAL
+865 
-871 AAIIVDRAFERLT
+871 
-884 RWISRH
+884 
-890 RHAQ
+890 

>member
-1 MAVLNGERMHD
+1 MAVLSGERLHEN
-12 TMERLL
+12 MERLL
-18 PGARSAALLW
+18 PGARTAALLW
-28 QGAAVLGGAA
+28 QGAALAGGVL
-38 LGAGQ
+38 LGAGR

-59 PPSYCLAAALGTLAA
+59 PPAYCLAAAVGTLAA
-74 GLAFQPMLLGIKLA
+74 GVVLQPALLGIKVG

-93 AAAVRRLIDG
+93 AATVRRLIDG
-103 RPGAGALAG
+103 RPRAGALAG
-112 CLTLTAA
+112 CLTLAAAQLVQILLLEGLVNFSQTAA
-119 QVLQIVLAGGLF
+119 
-131 NPGQT
+131 
-136 VTVGC
+136 VGC
-141 TALLAAVF
+141 TALLAAGL
-149 GWAFAHF
+149 GWAFASF
-156 PAREPRGVCLWL
+156 PVREPRGVCLWL
-168 AVATACLQRCA
+168 AVGAACLQRCA

-188 LAAGAGLCA
+188 LASAAGLCA

-215 AITASGPTLAYAA
+215 ALTAAGPERAFAA
-228 LAVALGSLA
+228 LAVAMGSLA

-251 VFAAGCTAGALAAPD
+251 VFAVGCTLGALAAPD
-266 AVSVLPLAV
+266 AVSVVPLAV
-275 SAGVGVVAALAVP
+275 SAGVGVTAALALP
-288 GSVLHKIFPPPAPP
+288 GSVMRRIFPPPAPP
-302 VQTQGLGGAARKLSA
+302 VQAQGLSGAARKLSA

-331 VCQRQLPPKGETFD
+331 VCQRQMPPKGESFD

-368 GYATAMDGLY
+368 GYATAMDGLQ
-378 HLKPTL
+378 HLKPVL
-384 ESKGRVEVEDL
+384 ESKGRVEVQDL
-395 PGQLAGCIHPADLCT
+395 PGQLSVCIHPADLCT

-426 ARAVTLRAALT
+426 ARASMLRTALT

-450 AGKLGQAG
+450 AAKLGQAG
-458 LPDPRREAR
+458 LPDPRREAKL
-467 VAQLFAELGLDALE
+467 AQLFAELGLDALE

-490 RLTANVTI
+490 RLTASVTI
-498 CRTRFTPDE
+498 CRTHFTQEEISGLVEE
-507 VAGLTDEMTRICRR
+507 VSRLCRR
-521 DMDTPEITHCRT
+521 DMDLPEITHCRT
-533 VTMLCFGEKPLFTVE
+533 VTMLTFGEKPLFTAE
-548 FGAAAHAAGGQSVSG
+548 FGAAGHAAAGQSVSG

-674 MGVLDSLVGRS
+674 MGMLDSLVGRS

-700 DGALTDGSDWLM
+700 DGALADGADWLM
-712 QQLQLCAKLGHTPKQ
+712 QQLQLCARLGHTPKQ

-741 AKQDD
+741 DKRDD

-753 MAVPVLGFGWLPAL
+753 VG
-767 IALALYGI
+767 
-775 LPVLQGTLAGL
+775 
-786 GSIPPGVS
+786 
-794 GVAEGM
+794 
-800 GMTGWQRLYKVELPL
+800 KV
-815 AAPVILAGIR
+815 G
-825 TSVIVNIGTATIAS
+825 
-839 TVGAST
+839 
-845 LGTPIII
+845 
-852 GLSGFNTAYIVQG
+852 
-865 ALLVAL
+865 
-871 AAIIVDRAFERLT
+871 
-884 RWISRH
+884 
-890 RHAQ
+890 

>member
-1 MAVLNGERMHD
+1 MAVLSGERLHEN
-12 TMERLL
+12 MERLL
-18 PGARSAALLW
+18 PGARTAALLW
-28 QGAAVLGGAA
+28 QGAALAGGVL
-38 LGAGQ
+38 LGAGR

-59 PPSYCLAAALGTLAA
+59 PPAYCLAAAVGTLAA
-74 GLAFQPMLLGIKLA
+74 GVVLQPALLGIKVG

-93 AAAVRRLIDG
+93 AATVRRLIDG
-103 RPGAGALAG
+103 RPRAGALAG
-112 CLTLTAA
+112 CLTLAAAQLVQILLLGGLVNFSQTAA
-119 QVLQIVLAGGLF
+119 
-131 NPGQT
+131 
-136 VTVGC
+136 VGC
-141 TALLAAVF
+141 TALLAAGL
-149 GWAFAHF
+149 GWAFASF
-156 PAREPRGVCLWL
+156 PVREPRGVCLWL
-168 AVATACLQRCA
+168 AVGAACLQRCA
-179 VGPLAPGLA
+179 VGPLAPGLV
-188 LAAGAGLCA
+188 LASAAGLCA

-215 AITASGPTLAYAA
+215 ALTAAGPERAFAA
-228 LAVALGSLA
+228 LAVAMGSLA

-251 VFAAGCTAGALAAPD
+251 VFAVGCTLGALAAPD
-266 AVSVLPLAV
+266 AVSVVPLAV
-275 SAGVGVVAALAVP
+275 SAGVGVTAALALP
-288 GSVLHKIFPPPAPP
+288 GSVMRRIFPPPAPP
-302 VQTQGLGGAARKLSA
+302 VQAQGLSGAARKLSA

-331 VCQRQLPPKGETFD
+331 VCQRQMPPKGESFD

-368 GYATAMDGLY
+368 GYATAMDGLQ
-378 HLKPTL
+378 HLKPVL
-384 ESKGRVEVEDL
+384 ESKGRVEVQDL
-395 PGQLAGCIHPADLCT
+395 PGQLSVCIHPADLCT

-426 ARAVTLRAALT
+426 ARASMLRTALT

-450 AGKLGQAG
+450 AAKLGQAG
-458 LPDPRREAR
+458 LPDPRREAKL
-467 VAQLFAELGLDALE
+467 AQLFAELGLDALE

-490 RLTANVTI
+490 RLTASVTI
-498 CRTRFTPDE
+498 CRTHFTQEEISGLVEE
-507 VAGLTDEMTRICRR
+507 VSRLCRR
-521 DMDTPEITHCRT
+521 DMDLPEITHCRT
-533 VTMLCFGEKPLFTVE
+533 VTMLTFGEKPLFTAE
-548 FGAAAHAAGGQSVSG
+548 FGAASHAAAGQSVSG

-674 MGVLDSLVGRS
+674 MGMLDSLVGRS

-700 DGALTDGSDWLM
+700 DGALADGADWLM
-712 QQLQLCAKLGHTPKQ
+712 QQLQLCARLGHTPKQ

-741 AKQDD
+741 DKRDD

-753 MAVPVLGFGWLPAL
+753 VG
-767 IALALYGI
+767 
-775 LPVLQGTLAGL
+775 
-786 GSIPPGVS
+786 
-794 GVAEGM
+794 
-800 GMTGWQRLYKVELPL
+800 KV
-815 AAPVILAGIR
+815 G
-825 TSVIVNIGTATIAS
+825 
-839 TVGAST
+839 
-845 LGTPIII
+845 
-852 GLSGFNTAYIVQG
+852 
-865 ALLVAL
+865 
-871 AAIIVDRAFERLT
+871 
-884 RWISRH
+884 
-890 RHAQ
+890 

>member
-1 MAVLNGERMHD
+1 MAVLSGERLHEN
-12 TMERLL
+12 MERLL
-18 PGARSAALLW
+18 PGARTAALLW
-28 QGAAVLGGAA
+28 QGAALAGGVL
-38 LGAGQ
+38 LGAGR

-52 LALVIGC
+52 LALAIGC
-59 PPSYCLAAALGTLAA
+59 PPAYCLAAAVGTLAA
-74 GLAFQPMLLGIKLA
+74 GVVLQPALLGIKVG

-93 AAAVRRLIDG
+93 AATVRRLIDG
-103 RPGAGALAG
+103 RPRAGALAG
-112 CLTLTAA
+112 CLTLAAAQLVQILLLGGLVNFSQTAA
-119 QVLQIVLAGGLF
+119 
-131 NPGQT
+131 
-136 VTVGC
+136 VGC
-141 TALLAAVF
+141 TALLAAGL
-149 GWAFAHF
+149 GWAFASF
-156 PAREPRGVCLWL
+156 PVREPRGVCLWL
-168 AVATACLQRCA
+168 AVGAACLQRCA
-179 VGPLAPGLA
+179 VGPLAPGLV
-188 LAAGAGLCA
+188 LASAAGLCA

-215 AITASGPTLAYAA
+215 ALTAAGPERAFAA
-228 LAVALGSLA
+228 LAVAMGSLA

-251 VFAAGCTAGALAAPD
+251 VFAVGCTLGALAAPD
-266 AVSVLPLAV
+266 AVSVVPLAV
-275 SAGVGVVAALAVP
+275 SAGAGVTAALALP
-288 GSVLHKIFPPPAPP
+288 GSVMRRIFPPPAPP
-302 VQTQGLGGAARKLSA
+302 VQAQGLSGAARKLSA

-331 VCQRQLPPKGETFD
+331 VCQRQMPPKGESFD

-368 GYATAMDGLY
+368 GYATAMDGLQ
-378 HLKPTL
+378 HLKPVL
-384 ESKGRVEVEDL
+384 ESKGRVEVQDL
-395 PGQLAGCIHPADLCT
+395 PGQLSVCIHPADLCT

-426 ARAVTLRAALT
+426 ARASMLRTALT

-450 AGKLGQAG
+450 AAKLGQAG
-458 LPDPRREAR
+458 LPDPRREAKL
-467 VAQLFAELGLDALE
+467 AQLFAELGLDALE

-490 RLTANVTI
+490 RLTASVTI
-498 CRTRFTPDE
+498 CRTHFTQEEISGLVEE
-507 VAGLTDEMTRICRR
+507 VSRLCRR
-521 DMDTPEITHCRT
+521 DMDLPEITHCRT
-533 VTMLCFGEKPLFTVE
+533 VTMLTFGEKPLFTAE
-548 FGAAAHAAGGQSVSG
+548 FGAAGHAAAGQSVSG

-674 MGVLDSLVGRS
+674 MGMLDSLVGRS

-700 DGALTDGSDWLM
+700 DGALADGADWLM
-712 QQLQLCAKLGHTPKQ
+712 QQLQLCARLGHTPKQ

-741 AKQDD
+741 DKRDD

-753 MAVPVLGFGWLPAL
+753 VG
-767 IALALYGI
+767 
-775 LPVLQGTLAGL
+775 
-786 GSIPPGVS
+786 
-794 GVAEGM
+794 
-800 GMTGWQRLYKVELPL
+800 KV
-815 AAPVILAGIR
+815 G
-825 TSVIVNIGTATIAS
+825 
-839 TVGAST
+839 
-845 LGTPIII
+845 
-852 GLSGFNTAYIVQG
+852 
-865 ALLVAL
+865 
-871 AAIIVDRAFERLT
+871 
-884 RWISRH
+884 
-890 RHAQ
+890 

>member
-1 MAVLNGERMHD
+1 MTVSSREHLPINTEK
-12 TMERLL
+12 LL

-28 QGAAVLGGAA
+28 QGAALLGGAA

-59 PPSYCLAAALGTLAA
+59 PPAYCVAAALGTLAA
-74 GLAFQPMLLGIKLA
+74 GLAFQPALLGIKLG

-93 AAAVRRLIDG
+93 AATVRRLVDG
-103 RPGAGALAG
+103 STKAGVLAG

-119 QVLQIVLAGGLF
+119 QVIQLLLVGGIQNF
-131 NPGQT
+131 SQT

-141 TALLAAVF
+141 TALLAA
-149 GWAFAHF
+149 
-156 PAREPRGVCLWL
+156 
-168 AVATACLQRCA
+168 
-179 VGPLAPGLA
+179 
-188 LAAGAGLCA
+188 
-197 AIGGTLE
+197 
-204 QTAVLSIALAA
+204 
-215 AITASGPTLAYAA
+215 AITASGPALAFAA

-237 ASCLCPGERGRCAG
+237 AACLCPGERWRCAG
-251 VFAAGCTAGALAAPD
+251 VFAVGCTVGALAAPD
-266 AVSVLPLAV
+266 AVHAVPLAV
-275 SAGVGVVAALAVP
+275 SAGVGMAAAMALPSGALRRV
-288 GSVLHKIFPPPAPP
+288 FPPPAPP
-302 VQTQGLGGAARKLSA
+302 VQAQGLSGAARKLSG
-317 VADTLSDIADTVNA
+317 VADALSDIADTVNA
-331 VCQRQLPPKGETFD
+331 VCQRQMPPKGECFD

-353 TTCQSCTRRSRCWVR
+353 TTCQNCTRRSRCWVR

-378 HLKPTL
+378 HLKPVL
-384 ESKGRVEVEDL
+384 ESRGRVEVQDL
-395 PGQLAGCIHPADLCT
+395 PGQLSVCIHPADLCT

-415 YRLWRSRRQTR
+415 YRLWRSRRQNR
-426 ARAVTLRAALT
+426 ARAQMLRTALT

-458 LPDPRREAR
+458 LPDPRRESR
-467 VAQLFAELGLDALE
+467 VAQLFAGLGLEALE

-490 RLTANVTI
+490 RLTASVTI
-498 CRTRFTPDE
+498 CRTHFTRE
-507 VAGLTDEMTRICRR
+507 EITGLTEEMSRLCRR
-521 DMDTPEITHCRT
+521 DMDLPEITHCRT
-533 VTMLCFGEKPLFTVE
+533 VTMLTFGERPLFAAQ
-548 FGAAAHAAGGQSVSG
+548 FGAAAHAAAGQSVSG

-685 TTFALDAGDW
+685 STFALDAGDW

-700 DGALTDGSDWLM
+700 DGALADGSDWLM
-712 QQLQLCAKLGHTPKQ
+712 QQLQLCARLGHTPKQ

-741 AKQDD
+741 EKRDD

-753 MAVPVLGFGWLPAL
+753 
-767 IALALYGI
+767 
-775 LPVLQGTLAGL
+775 
-786 GSIPPGVS
+786 
-794 GVAEGM
+794 
-800 GMTGWQRLYKVELPL
+800 
-815 AAPVILAGIR
+815 
-825 TSVIVNIGTATIAS
+825 
-839 TVGAST
+839 
-845 LGTPIII
+845 
-852 GLSGFNTAYIVQG
+852 LS
-865 ALLVAL
+865 
-871 AAIIVDRAFERLT
+871 RR
-884 RWISRH
+884 
-890 RHAQ
+890 

>member
-1 MAVLNGERMHD
+1 MAVLSGERLHEN
-12 TMERLL
+12 MERLL
-18 PGARSAALLW
+18 PGARTAALLW
-28 QGAAVLGGAA
+28 QGAALAGGVL
-38 LGAGQ
+38 LGAGR

-59 PPSYCLAAALGTLAA
+59 PPAYCLAAAVGTLAA
-74 GLAFQPMLLGIKLA
+74 GVVLQPALLGIKVG

-93 AAAVRRLIDG
+93 AATVRRLIDG
-103 RPGAGALAG
+103 RPRAGALAG
-112 CLTLTAA
+112 CLTLAAAQLVQILLLGGLVNFSQTAA
-119 QVLQIVLAGGLF
+119 
-131 NPGQT
+131 
-136 VTVGC
+136 VGC
-141 TALLAAVF
+141 TALLAAGL
-149 GWAFAHF
+149 GWAFASF
-156 PAREPRGVCLWL
+156 PVREPRGVCLWL
-168 AVATACLQRCA
+168 AVGAACLQRCA
-179 VGPLAPGLA
+179 VGPLAPGLV
-188 LAAGAGLCA
+188 LASAAGLCA

-215 AITASGPTLAYAA
+215 ALTAAGPERAFAA
-228 LAVALGSLA
+228 LAVAMGSLA

-368 GYATAMDGLY
+368 GYATAMDGLQ
-378 HLKPTL
+378 HLKPVL
-384 ESKGRVEVEDL
+384 ESKGRVEVQDL
-395 PGQLAGCIHPADLCT
+395 PGQLSVCIHPADLCT

-426 ARAVTLRAALT
+426 ARASMLRTALT

-450 AGKLGQAG
+450 AAKLGQAG
-458 LPDPRREAR
+458 LPDPRREAKL
-467 VAQLFAELGLDALE
+467 AQLFAELGLDALE

-490 RLTANVTI
+490 RLTASVTI
-498 CRTRFTPDE
+498 CRTHFTQEEISGLVEE
-507 VAGLTDEMTRICRR
+507 VSRLCRR
-521 DMDTPEITHCRT
+521 DMDLPEITHCRT
-533 VTMLCFGEKPLFTVE
+533 VTMLTFGEKPLFTAE
-548 FGAAAHAAGGQSVSG
+548 FGAAGHAAAGQSVSG

-674 MGVLDSLVGRS
+674 MGMLDSLVGRS

-700 DGALTDGSDWLM
+700 DGALADGADWLM
-712 QQLQLCAKLGHTPKQ
+712 QQLQLCARLGHTPKQ

-741 AKQDD
+741 DKRDD

-753 MAVPVLGFGWLPAL
+753 VG
-767 IALALYGI
+767 
-775 LPVLQGTLAGL
+775 
-786 GSIPPGVS
+786 
-794 GVAEGM
+794 
-800 GMTGWQRLYKVELPL
+800 KV
-815 AAPVILAGIR
+815 G
-825 TSVIVNIGTATIAS
+825 
-839 TVGAST
+839 
-845 LGTPIII
+845 
-852 GLSGFNTAYIVQG
+852 
-865 ALLVAL
+865 
-871 AAIIVDRAFERLT
+871 
-884 RWISRH
+884 
-890 RHAQ
+890 

>member
-1 MAVLNGERMHD
+1 MAVLSGERLHEN
-12 TMERLL
+12 MERLL
-18 PGARSAALLW
+18 PGARTAALLW
-28 QGAAVLGGAA
+28 QGAALAGGVL
-38 LGAGQ
+38 LGAGR

-59 PPSYCLAAALGTLAA
+59 PPAYCLAAAVGTLAA
-74 GLAFQPMLLGIKLA
+74 GVVLQPALLGIKVG

-93 AAAVRRLIDG
+93 AATVRRLIDG
-103 RPGAGALAG
+103 RPRAGALAG
-112 CLTLTAA
+112 CLTLAAAQLVQILLLGGLVNFSQTAA
-119 QVLQIVLAGGLF
+119 
-131 NPGQT
+131 
-136 VTVGC
+136 VGC
-141 TALLAAVF
+141 TALLAAGL
-149 GWAFAHF
+149 GWAFASF
-156 PAREPRGVCLWL
+156 PVREPRGVCLWL
-168 AVATACLQRCA
+168 AVGAACLQRCA
-179 VGPLAPGLA
+179 VGPLAPGLV
-188 LAAGAGLCA
+188 LASAAGLCA

-215 AITASGPTLAYAA
+215 ALTAAGPERAFAA
-228 LAVALGSLA
+228 LAVAMGSLA

-251 VFAAGCTAGALAAPD
+251 VFAVGCTLGALAAPD
-266 AVSVLPLAV
+266 AVSVVPLAV
-275 SAGVGVVAALAVP
+275 SAGVGVTAALALP
-288 GSVLHKIFPPPAPP
+288 GSVMRRIFPPPAPP
-302 VQTQGLGGAARKLSA
+302 VQAQGLSGAARKLSA

-331 VCQRQLPPKGETFD
+331 VCQRQMPPKGESFD

-368 GYATAMDGLY
+368 GYATAMDGLQ
-378 HLKPTL
+378 HLKPVL
-384 ESKGRVEVEDL
+384 ESKGRVEVQDL
-395 PGQLAGCIHPADLCT
+395 PGQLSVCIHPADLCT

-426 ARAVTLRAALT
+426 ARASMLRTALT

-450 AGKLGQAG
+450 AAKLGQAG
-458 LPDPRREAR
+458 LPDPRREAKL
-467 VAQLFAELGLDALE
+467 AQLFAELGLDALE

-490 RLTANVTI
+490 RLTASVTI
-498 CRTRFTPDE
+498 CRTHFTQEEISGLVEE
-507 VAGLTDEMTRICRR
+507 VSRLCRR
-521 DMDTPEITHCRT
+521 DMDLPEITHCRT
-533 VTMLCFGEKPLFTVE
+533 VTMLTFGEKPLFTAE
-548 FGAAAHAAGGQSVSG
+548 FGAAGHAAAGQSVSG

-674 MGVLDSLVGRS
+674 MGMLDSLVGRS
-685 TTFALDAGDW
+685 TTFALDDGDW

-700 DGALTDGSDWLM
+700 DGALADGADWLM
-712 QQLQLCAKLGHTPKQ
+712 QQLQLCARLGHTPKQ

-741 AKQDD
+741 DKRDD

-753 MAVPVLGFGWLPAL
+753 VG
-767 IALALYGI
+767 
-775 LPVLQGTLAGL
+775 
-786 GSIPPGVS
+786 
-794 GVAEGM
+794 
-800 GMTGWQRLYKVELPL
+800 KV
-815 AAPVILAGIR
+815 G
-825 TSVIVNIGTATIAS
+825 
-839 TVGAST
+839 
-845 LGTPIII
+845 
-852 GLSGFNTAYIVQG
+852 
-865 ALLVAL
+865 
-871 AAIIVDRAFERLT
+871 
-884 RWISRH
+884 
-890 RHAQ
+890 

>member
-1 MAVLNGERMHD
+1 MAVLSGERLHEN
-12 TMERLL
+12 MERLL
-18 PGARSAALLW
+18 PGARTAALLW
-28 QGAAVLGGAA
+28 QGAALAGGVL
-38 LGAGQ
+38 LGAGR

-59 PPSYCLAAALGTLAA
+59 PPAYCLAAAVGTLAA
-74 GLAFQPMLLGIKLA
+74 GVVLQPALLGIKVG

-93 AAAVRRLIDG
+93 AATVRRLIDG
-103 RPGAGALAG
+103 RPRAGALAG
-112 CLTLTAA
+112 FLTLAAAQLVQILLLGGLVNFSQTAA
-119 QVLQIVLAGGLF
+119 
-131 NPGQT
+131 
-136 VTVGC
+136 VGC
-141 TALLAAVF
+141 TALLAAGL
-149 GWAFAHF
+149 GWAFASF
-156 PAREPRGVCLWL
+156 PVREPRGVCLWL
-168 AVATACLQRCA
+168 AVGAACLQRCA

-188 LAAGAGLCA
+188 LASAAGLCA

-215 AITASGPTLAYAA
+215 ALTAAGPERAFAA
-228 LAVALGSLA
+228 LAVAMGSLA

-251 VFAAGCTAGALAAPD
+251 VFAVGCTLGALAAPD
-266 AVSVLPLAV
+266 AVSVVPLAV
-275 SAGVGVVAALAVP
+275 SAGVGVTAALALP
-288 GSVLHKIFPPPAPP
+288 GSVMRSIFPPPAPP
-302 VQTQGLGGAARKLSA
+302 VQAQGLSGAARKLSA

-331 VCQRQLPPKGETFD
+331 VCQRQMPPKGESFD

-368 GYATAMDGLY
+368 GYATAMDGLQ
-378 HLKPTL
+378 HLKPVL
-384 ESKGRVEVEDL
+384 ESKGRVEVQDL
-395 PGQLAGCIHPADLCT
+395 PGQLSVCIHPADLCT

-426 ARAVTLRAALT
+426 ARASMLRTALT

-450 AGKLGQAG
+450 AAKLGQAG
-458 LPDPRREAR
+458 LPDPRREAKL
-467 VAQLFAELGLDALE
+467 AQLFAELGLDALE

-490 RLTANVTI
+490 RLTASVTI
-498 CRTRFTPDE
+498 CRTHFTQEEISGLVEE
-507 VAGLTDEMTRICRR
+507 VSRLCRR
-521 DMDTPEITHCRT
+521 DMDLPEITHCRT
-533 VTMLCFGEKPLFTVE
+533 VTMLTFGEKPLFTAE
-548 FGAAAHAAGGQSVSG
+548 FGAAGHAAAGQSVSG

-674 MGVLDSLVGRS
+674 MGMLDSLVGRS

-700 DGALTDGSDWLM
+700 DGALADGADWLM
-712 QQLQLCAKLGHTPKQ
+712 QQLQLCARLGHTPKQ

-741 AKQDD
+741 DKRDD

-753 MAVPVLGFGWLPAL
+753 VG
-767 IALALYGI
+767 
-775 LPVLQGTLAGL
+775 
-786 GSIPPGVS
+786 
-794 GVAEGM
+794 
-800 GMTGWQRLYKVELPL
+800 KV
-815 AAPVILAGIR
+815 G
-825 TSVIVNIGTATIAS
+825 
-839 TVGAST
+839 
-845 LGTPIII
+845 
-852 GLSGFNTAYIVQG
+852 
-865 ALLVAL
+865 
-871 AAIIVDRAFERLT
+871 
-884 RWISRH
+884 
-890 RHAQ
+890 

>member
-1 MAVLNGERMHD
+1 MAVLSGERLHEN
-12 TMERLL
+12 MERLL
-18 PGARSAALLW
+18 PGARTAALLW
-28 QGAAVLGGAA
+28 QGAALAGGAL
-38 LGAGQ
+38 LGAGR

-59 PPSYCLAAALGTLAA
+59 PPAYCLAAAVGTLAA
-74 GLAFQPMLLGIKLA
+74 GVVLQPALLGIKVG

-93 AAAVRRLIDG
+93 AATVRRLIDG
-103 RPGAGALAG
+103 RPRAGALAG
-112 CLTLTAA
+112 CLTLAAAQLVQILLLGGLVNFSQTAA
-119 QVLQIVLAGGLF
+119 
-131 NPGQT
+131 
-136 VTVGC
+136 VGC
-141 TALLAAVF
+141 TALLAAGL
-149 GWAFAHF
+149 GWAFASF
-156 PAREPRGVCLWL
+156 PVREPRGVCLWL
-168 AVATACLQRCA
+168 AVGAACLQRCA

-188 LAAGAGLCA
+188 LASAAGLCA

-215 AITASGPTLAYAA
+215 ALTAAGPERAFAA
-228 LAVALGSLA
+228 LAVAMGSLA

-251 VFAAGCTAGALAAPD
+251 VFAVGCTLGALAAPD
-266 AVSVLPLAV
+266 AVSVVPLAV
-275 SAGVGVVAALAVP
+275 SAGVGVTAALALP
-288 GSVLHKIFPPPAPP
+288 GSVMRRIFPPPAPP
-302 VQTQGLGGAARKLSA
+302 VQAQGLSGAARKLSA

-331 VCQRQLPPKGETFD
+331 VCQRQMPPKGESFD

-368 GYATAMDGLY
+368 GYATAMDGLQ
-378 HLKPTL
+378 HLKPVL
-384 ESKGRVEVEDL
+384 ESKGRVEVQDL
-395 PGQLAGCIHPADLCT
+395 PGQLSVCIHPADLCT

-426 ARAVTLRAALT
+426 ARASMLRTALT

-450 AGKLGQAG
+450 AAKLGQAG
-458 LPDPRREAR
+458 LPDPRREAKL
-467 VAQLFAELGLDALE
+467 AQLFAELGLDALE

-490 RLTANVTI
+490 RLTASVTI
-498 CRTRFTPDE
+498 CRTHFTQEEISGLVEE
-507 VAGLTDEMTRICRR
+507 VSRLCRR
-521 DMDTPEITHCRT
+521 DMDLPEITHCRT
-533 VTMLCFGEKPLFTVE
+533 VTMLTFGEKPLFTAE
-548 FGAAAHAAGGQSVSG
+548 FGAAGHAAAGQSVSG

-674 MGVLDSLVGRS
+674 MGMLDSLVGRS

-700 DGALTDGSDWLM
+700 DGALADGADWLM
-712 QQLQLCAKLGHTPKQ
+712 QQLQLCARLGHTPKQ

-741 AKQDD
+741 DKRDD

-753 MAVPVLGFGWLPAL
+753 VD
-767 IALALYGI
+767 
-775 LPVLQGTLAGL
+775 
-786 GSIPPGVS
+786 
-794 GVAEGM
+794 
-800 GMTGWQRLYKVELPL
+800 KV
-815 AAPVILAGIR
+815 G
-825 TSVIVNIGTATIAS
+825 
-839 TVGAST
+839 
-845 LGTPIII
+845 
-852 GLSGFNTAYIVQG
+852 
-865 ALLVAL
+865 
-871 AAIIVDRAFERLT
+871 
-884 RWISRH
+884 
-890 RHAQ
+890 